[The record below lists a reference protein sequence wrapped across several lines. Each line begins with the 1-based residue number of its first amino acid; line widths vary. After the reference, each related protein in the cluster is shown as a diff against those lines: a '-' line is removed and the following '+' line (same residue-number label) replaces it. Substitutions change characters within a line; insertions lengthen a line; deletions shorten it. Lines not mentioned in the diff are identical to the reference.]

1 MMNLN
6 FISMCN
12 ILHAM
17 FVVHN
22 IDSDITKDMIILKH
36 IIKCH
41 IIFVWKKIVLTK
53 SLLLLRLQINWNYTE
68 CKYMK
73 NKGIKKL
80 ILNNYVGFSLKGKI
94 WMNKLSLLKINKV
107 LIWNLS
113 IYLWK
118 KLKTEFLMKLIDSK
132 INTLMSE
139 TFIIVSLIR
148 MNMLKKYSQKE
159 LLIRNK
165 QKSKKINQ
173 NKNKRVQPKTKKKNI
188 YQNNRLKK
196 RKFKSH

>member
-1 MMNLN
+1 
-6 FISMCN
+6 
-12 ILHAM
+12 
-17 FVVHN
+17 
-22 IDSDITKDMIILKH
+22 
-36 IIKCH
+36 
-41 IIFVWKKIVLTK
+41 
-53 SLLLLRLQINWNYTE
+53 
-68 CKYMK
+68 
-73 NKGIKKL
+73 
-80 ILNNYVGFSLKGKI
+80 
-94 WMNKLSLLKINKV
+94 
-107 LIWNLS
+107 
-113 IYLWK
+113 
-118 KLKTEFLMKLIDSK
+118 MKLIDSK